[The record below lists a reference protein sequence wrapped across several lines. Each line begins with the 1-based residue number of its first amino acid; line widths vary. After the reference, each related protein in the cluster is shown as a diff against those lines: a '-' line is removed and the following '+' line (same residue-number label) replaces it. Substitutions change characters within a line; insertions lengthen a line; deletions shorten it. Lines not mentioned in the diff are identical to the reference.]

1 MNRISEIF
9 LKELVVEFRQKY
21 ALGGIFLFS
30 ATIVFLVYKVF
41 NQVSGLEWSIMLWII
56 TLFAGLNAIVKS
68 FVQEKKETYLYY
80 YSLFDPL
87 ELITAKLIYNILFLG
102 LLFISILI
110 FMSLFL
116 GFPVKDPTLFFMGSS
131 LGLTG
136 IAIILT
142 FVSLIANSEQ
152 SGSTL
157 MSVLSI
163 PLILPIMMLLLKITA
178 VSLRLI
184 SDTSVDQDVWML
196 AGIDAI
202 MLGTVIVLFPFLWRS

>member
-102 LLFISILI
+102 LLFVSILI

-116 GFPVKDPTLFFMGSS
+116 GFPVKDPTLFFMGST

>member
-102 LLFISILI
+102 LLFVSILI

-116 GFPVKDPTLFFMGSS
+116 GFPVKDPTLFFIGSS

>member
-80 YSLFDPL
+80 YSLFNPL
-87 ELITAKLIYNILFLG
+87 ELITAKLIYNVLFLG

-116 GFPVKDPTLFFMGSS
+116 GFPVKDPFLFFLGSS

-202 MLGTVIVLFPFLWRS
+202 MLGTVIVLFPLLWRS

>member
-116 GFPVKDPTLFFMGSS
+116 GFPVKDPTLFFMGST

>member
-9 LKELVVEFRQKY
+9 LKELIVEFRQKY

-30 ATIVFLVYKVF
+30 ATVVFLVYKVF
-41 NQVSGLEWSIMLWII
+41 NTVSGLEWSIMLWII
-56 TLFAGLNAIVKS
+56 TMFAGLNAIVKS
-68 FVQEKKETYLYY
+68 FGQENKGTYLYY
-80 YSLFDPL
+80 YSLLDPT
-87 ELITAKLIYNILFLG
+87 ELIIAKIIYNSLFLIALFG
-102 LLFISILI
+102 TILL

-116 GFPVKDPTLFFMGSS
+116 GYPVKDPGLFLGASL
-131 LGLTG
+131 LGLIGLSTV
-136 IAIILT
+136 LT
-142 FVSLIANSEQ
+142 FISLMAHSGQ

-163 PLILPIMMLLLKITA
+163 PLILPIMLLLLKTTA

-184 SDTSVDQDVWML
+184 GDTSVDQDVWML

-202 MLGTVIVLFPFLWRS
+202 MLGSVILLFPTLWRS

>member
-1 MNRISEIF
+1 
-9 LKELVVEFRQKY
+9 
-21 ALGGIFLFS
+21 
-30 ATIVFLVYKVF
+30 
-41 NQVSGLEWSIMLWII
+41 MLWII

-102 LLFISILI
+102 LLFVSILI

-116 GFPVKDPTLFFMGSS
+116 GFPVKDPTLFFMGST

>member
-1 MNRISEIF
+1 VNRISEIF

-102 LLFISILI
+102 LLFVSILI

-116 GFPVKDPTLFFMGSS
+116 GFPVKDPTLFFMGST

>member
-1 MNRISEIF
+1 
-9 LKELVVEFRQKY
+9 
-21 ALGGIFLFS
+21 
-30 ATIVFLVYKVF
+30 
-41 NQVSGLEWSIMLWII
+41 
-56 TLFAGLNAIVKS
+56 
-68 FVQEKKETYLYY
+68 
-80 YSLFDPL
+80 
-87 ELITAKLIYNILFLG
+87 
-102 LLFISILI
+102 
-110 FMSLFL
+110 MSLFL
-116 GFPVKDPTLFFMGSS
+116 GFPVKDPALFFMGSS

>member
-1 MNRISEIF
+1 VNRISEIF

>member
-116 GFPVKDPTLFFMGSS
+116 GFPVKDPTLFFMGST

-136 IAIILT
+136 IGIILT

>member
-1 MNRISEIF
+1 VNRISEIF

-116 GFPVKDPTLFFMGSS
+116 GFPVKDPTLFFMGST